1 MYFCVSNR
9 DCKGKQLLK
18 QIEKLFVFNDM
29 LLIIFNLFFVLCLK
43 WILWLCDLYLLQY
56 YHFTWIKYLESAICT
71 NFTNLHFFI
80 YINKAYY
87 YYEYWTISVE
97 ILIIF
102 FLYIKII
109 MKTSG
114 VLFPFPLF
122 STLKGY
128 SFIVLALRKKRN
140 LSP

>member
-1 MYFCVSNR
+1 MLAIGIVRENNYWN
-9 DCKGKQLLK
+9 
-18 QIEKLFVFNDM
+18 KLRNCSFSMTCSWLFSTC
-29 LLIIFNLFFVLCLK
+29 FFVLCLK